1 MQSVT
6 VRRTEQFIENRK
18 RIERTFRMSTPQI
31 HCLCAL
37 LLGLDDR
44 DADLASIRRGKKI
57 LKKNTGVF
65 SAFRGLGMAPA
76 AIKLGERS
84 DGERRL
90 NFAKDNLRKL
100 KAAGFAPTDYLG
112 PAAFL
117 MAKSHD
123 RADAVAEKAHENYLE
138 MRHAHRILTGG
149 EDVMFAVLFAMYDAE
164 KDVLFPRAD
173 AAMDLLSE
181 RFGRSN
187 AAQAASFAIAL
198 SDQPADALAQKTE
211 RLYDLVRE
219 AGEKNREMLD
229 LPLLAFLAS
238 LDVPEEETA
247 KTIRE
252 LSLCLKEEKG
262 FSMMRV
268 GRSQRLFYA
277 TSIAAIDAMLAAPLD
292 PNTLAKKRDLLQT
305 IMLTGILLFVVS
317 SMAATAH

>member
-1 MQSVT
+1 MQSGT
-6 VRRTEQFIENRK
+6 MRRTEQFIENRK
-18 RIERTFRMSTPQI
+18 RIERIFRMSTPQVQ
-31 HCLCAL
+31 CLCAL
-37 LLGLDDR
+37 LLGLDDK
-44 DADLASIRRGKKI
+44 DADLMSIRRGKKI
-57 LKKNTGVF
+57 LRRNTGIF
-65 SAFRGLGMAPA
+65 SSFRGLGMAPA
-76 AIKLGERS
+76 AIKIGEYA
-84 DGERRL
+84 DGEQRL
-90 NFAKDNLRKL
+90 NYAKDNLRKL
-100 KAAGFAPTDYLG
+100 RNAKFAPTDYLC

-117 MAKSHD
+117 MAKAHD
-123 RADAVAEKAHENYLE
+123 RADEIAANAYEHYSE

-149 EDVMFAVLFAMYDAE
+149 EDVMYAVLFAMYDAE